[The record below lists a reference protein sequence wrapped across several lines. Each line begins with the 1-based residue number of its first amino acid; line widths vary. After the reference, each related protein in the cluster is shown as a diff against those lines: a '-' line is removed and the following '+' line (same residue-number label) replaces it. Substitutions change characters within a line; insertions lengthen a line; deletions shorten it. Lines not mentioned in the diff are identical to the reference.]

1 MRKLERTLTEIAVSL
16 VFIIAAML
24 LFGVYGKKT
33 EEKPVKETVTKR
45 EKNQEMR
52 GVWVASVENLDYPAA
67 PTASAKELRAQA
79 DAVLE
84 GADKN
89 GFNAVF
95 LQVRPCSDALYAS
108 EIYPWSRYLTGQ
120 QGTAPDSDFD
130 PLAYWVKEAHKR
142 GIELHAWLNPYRI
155 AKGQEEW
162 EQLAADSPARQHP
175 DWVVQYGEGYYF
187 NPALPEVRKLVTDGV
202 MEIIENYKV
211 DGIHLDDYFYPGAD
225 FNDGDSYASYGAEF
239 PDIGEFRRNNVNLLV
254 KGLDEAIHRADP
266 KLEFGIS
273 PSGIWASSTMHPEGS
288 ATTSGFSSYFSLY
301 ADSRTW
307 VREGWVDYIA
317 PQLYWEI
324 GHEKAD
330 FSALLD
336 WWSGVALE
344 AREKEVSLY
353 VGLADYKTVEAGEDG
368 NNPWYGGGE
377 LQRQMEAC
385 SANEAVGGTIHFRYG
400 LIENCPAIKQV
411 LEEMYLAK

>member
-120 QGTAPDSDFD
+120 QGTAPDS
-130 PLAYWVKEAHKR
+130 
-142 GIELHAWLNPYRI
+142 
-155 AKGQEEW
+155 
-162 EQLAADSPARQHP
+162 
-175 DWVVQYGEGYYF
+175 
-187 NPALPEVRKLVTDGV
+187 
-202 MEIIENYKV
+202 
-211 DGIHLDDYFYPGAD
+211 
-225 FNDGDSYASYGAEF
+225 
-239 PDIGEFRRNNVNLLV
+239 
-254 KGLDEAIHRADP
+254 
-266 KLEFGIS
+266 
-273 PSGIWASSTMHPEGS
+273 
-288 ATTSGFSSYFSLY
+288 
-301 ADSRTW
+301 
-307 VREGWVDYIA
+307 
-317 PQLYWEI
+317 EI
-324 GHEKAD
+324 GRAH
-330 FSALLD
+330 
-336 WWSGVALE
+336 V
-344 AREKEVSLY
+344 
-353 VGLADYKTVEAGEDG
+353 
-368 NNPWYGGGE
+368 
-377 LQRQMEAC
+377 
-385 SANEAVGGTIHFRYG
+385 
-400 LIENCPAIKQV
+400 
-411 LEEMYLAK
+411 